1 MSRTT
6 GSYRVSTVAGE
17 TVRAFVPAA
26 LPPAG
31 PPLRLEGTIDAAC
44 ARARTAIAR
53 LEVAASLVPSTHW
66 FLYGFVRKEA
76 VLTSQIEGTEATLRD
91 VLEFEATS
99 RTARAD
105 DVTAVCNYVEALEYA
120 RREIAKPGGLPL
132 STRLLCEAHRRLMRG
147 AAGRRGGGKRPGVI
161 RTSQNW
167 VGGTRPGNARFV
179 PPPADAVPVALARL
193 DRWIHG
199 RDPLPPL
206 VKAGL
211 AHVQFETIHPFLD
224 GNGRIGRL
232 LITLLLEHWGVMR
245 SPILYLSHSFKR
257 HRREYYDRLSAVRTD
272 GDWEGWTSF
281 YLSCV
286 EEAAEDGVTVAQ
298 RIFSLTGKDRG
309 RLMSHRAATVAAIQL
324 LDLLPSNPMVTVPTA
339 TKLLGSTAP
348 TARKAVEVLEKIGV
362 LRETSG
368 RKRDRVYAY
377 HAYLQA
383 LTADDGRS
391 ET

>member
-1 MSRTT
+1 MSRST
-6 GSYRVSTVAGE
+6 GSYRVSVLADE
-17 TVRAFVPAA
+17 TVRAFVPAP
-26 LPPAG
+26 LPPAE
-31 PPLRLEGTIDAAC
+31 PPLRLEGQLDTAC
-44 ARARTAIAR
+44 TRAMTAIAR
-53 LEVAASLVPSTHW
+53 LEVAANLVPSMQW

-76 VLTSQIEGTEATLRD
+76 VLTSQIEGTEATLQD
-91 VLEFEATS
+91 VLEFEATQ
-99 RTARAD
+99 RTDRAD
-105 DVTAVCNYVEALEYA
+105 DVAEVCNYVEALDYA
-120 RREIAKPGGLPL
+120 RREIAKSKGLPL
-132 STRLLCEAHRRLMRG
+132 STRLLCQAHRRLMKG
-147 AAGRRGGGKRPGVI
+147 SGGRRGGDKKPGVI

-179 PPPADAVPVALARL
+179 PPPADAVPAALAQL

-257 HRREYYDRLSAVRTD
+257 HQREYYDRLSAVRTD
-272 GDWEGWTSF
+272 GDWEGWTRF

-286 EEAAEDGVTVAQ
+286 EQAAEDGVSVAQ
-298 RIFSLTGKDRG
+298 RIHALTSKDRD
-309 RLMSHRAATVAAIQL
+309 RLMSHRSATVAAIQL
-324 LDLLPSNPMVTVPTA
+324 LDLLPSNPMVTVPKA
-339 TKLLGSTAP
+339 TRLLGGTAP
-348 TARKAVEVLEKIGV
+348 TARKAVELLKGIGV

-368 RKRDRVYAY
+368 RKRDRIYAY

-383 LTADDGRS
+383 LTTEDGRA
-391 ET
+391 

>member
-1 MSRTT
+1 MSRST
-6 GSYRVSTVAGE
+6 GSYRVSVLADE
-17 TVRAFVPAA
+17 TVRAFVPAP
-26 LPPAG
+26 LPPAE
-31 PPLRLEGTIDAAC
+31 PPLRLEGHLDTAC
-44 ARARTAIAR
+44 TRAMTAIAR
-53 LEVAASLVPSTHW
+53 LEVAANLVPSMQW

-76 VLTSQIEGTEATLRD
+76 VLTSQIEGTEATLQD
-91 VLEFEATS
+91 VLEFEATQ
-99 RTARAD
+99 RTDRAD
-105 DVTAVCNYVEALEYA
+105 DVAEVCNYVEALDYA
-120 RREIAKPGGLPL
+120 RREIAKSKGLPL
-132 STRLLCEAHRRLMRG
+132 STRLLCQAHRRLMKG
-147 AAGRRGGGKRPGVI
+147 SGGRRGGDKKPDVI

-179 PPPADAVPVALARL
+179 PPPADAVPAALAQL

-257 HRREYYDRLSAVRTD
+257 HQREYYDRLSAVRTD
-272 GDWEGWTSF
+272 GDWEGWTRF

-286 EEAAEDGVTVAQ
+286 EQAAEDGVSVAQ
-298 RIFSLTGKDRG
+298 RIHALTSKDRG
-309 RLMSHRAATVAAIQL
+309 RLMSHRSATVAAIQL
-324 LDLLPSNPMVTVPTA
+324 LDLLPSNPMVTVPKA
-339 TKLLGSTAP
+339 TRLLGGTAP
-348 TARKAVEVLEKIGV
+348 TARKAVELLKGIGV

-368 RKRDRVYAY
+368 RKRDRIYAY

-383 LTADDGRS
+383 LTTEDGRA
-391 ET
+391 